1 VLKATVKHSD
11 KIYYAALPIIYTKY
25 RETTPQPKS
34 HLKLKY
40 GTGFTEVTYN
50 ANGESPIYR
59 GS

>member
-11 KIYYAALPIIYTKY
+11 KIYYAALPIIYLKY
-25 RETTPQPKS
+25 ASTGETPHP
-34 HLKLKY
+34 KLKY

-50 ANGESPIYR
+50 ANGESPVYR